1 MLTTKGQK
9 FWMFC
14 IGLIALL
21 FGAVI
26 LIPFK
31 SIFTCEKIFLIEMI
45 VKLGIIPV
53 LLLLLSIYPNK
64 LKYRQVSGCRNQSRI
79 VSVMSYFP
87 LVIYLTTIITESI
100 YLLARGYVIS
110 GQPPLGVLSWSLWF
124 VALTVFLVAI
134 IAFYCVLPN
143 VEMQLDIKEHV
154 IFDFIAFVMMI
165 CFGALYYLISKSTHE
180 IFLEVGPTGDPFLF
194 IVYVCGLIGFGI
206 HLRSLKNTF
215 YADEVNV
222 CLRYNDL
229 DAKSFVSRM
238 AEYNRAY
245 NDIMNRFEDYF
256 EEDYDTEIEE
266 ELEAVEEAPVE
277 EVAPAVEEAP
287 AEEVAPVVEEAPVE
301 EVAPAVEETPVEE
314 VAPAVE
320 ETPIEEVAPV
330 VEETPVEEVAPVVE
344 EKQQVEIQVIVDPE
358 AVEQLE
364 AKQEEVEKL
373 EAEIEEIRLAKA
385 AEEEAKLAEEAAKQA
400 ARLEAQKL
408 AEEKALKNKEEMEPS
423 FKKLSSFAKGLEDVS
438 CIENSEKKQIRF
450 LYGKKVFLIMTDTA
464 KDYRLQFMVD
474 PNKVVQWWNINSDIR
489 PRSNKTDNWFKLT
502 NKGSFT
508 EELLFEIISSSRDFI
523 VAETERIAAEKK
535 AERALARQKAKEA
548 KENK

>member
-277 EVAPAVEEAP
+277 EVAPAVEE
-287 AEEVAPVVEEAPVE
+287 
-301 EVAPAVEETPVEE
+301 
-314 VAPAVE
+314 
-320 ETPIEEVAPV
+320 
-330 VEETPVEEVAPVVE
+330 TPVEEVAPVVE

-508 EELLFEIISSSRDFI
+508 EELLFEIVSSSRDFI